1 METLRVGI
9 GTWRFWCVLIISEFV
24 VENFTGRIFI
34 GPVLAN
40 TNMQFEH
47 G

>member
-1 METLRVGI
+1 MAILVRTDYFRI
-9 GTWRFWCVLIISEFV
+9 V